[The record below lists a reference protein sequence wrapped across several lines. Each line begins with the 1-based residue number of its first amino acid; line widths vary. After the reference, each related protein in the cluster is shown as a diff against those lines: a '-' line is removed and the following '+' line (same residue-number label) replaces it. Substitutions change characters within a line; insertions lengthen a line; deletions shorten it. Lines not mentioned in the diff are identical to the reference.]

1 MEVQVNVPLVTM
13 SAAVD
18 GMRRPFLQ
26 AFGRSPVGQRLAAA
40 AWAAFHAALTHGA
53 GLAGAVSHAS
63 AAAAERNERTALV
76 ARWSERRIQ
85 GTVLAA
91 ARRAADAG

>member
-26 AFGRSPVGQRLAAA
+26 AFGRSPVGQRLGGA
-40 AWAAFHAALTHGA
+40 AWAAFHSALTHGC
-53 GLAGAVSHAS
+53 GLHAATSHAVV
-63 AAAAERNERTALV
+63 AAGERNDRTALV
-76 ARWSERRIQ
+76 ARWSAVRIRA
-85 GTVLAA
+85 TVQAA
-91 ARRAADAG
+91 ARSAADAG